1 MNGHAVVVFIHLEG
15 GDDPVR
21 RRDPRQFLGTQ
32 DFDQY
37 IDGIKTTAWFPPV
50 ALQSPEVLHGHP
62 DSVRLAL
69 HSGFGCRFKR
79 STKCFT
85 LSKEQLESSRVSSLE
100 IR

>member
-1 MNGHAVVVFIHLEG
+1 M
-15 GDDPVR
+15 
-21 RRDPRQFLGTQ
+21 
-32 DFDQY
+32 
-37 IDGIKTTAWFPPV
+37 
-50 ALQSPEVLHGHP
+50 LHGHP